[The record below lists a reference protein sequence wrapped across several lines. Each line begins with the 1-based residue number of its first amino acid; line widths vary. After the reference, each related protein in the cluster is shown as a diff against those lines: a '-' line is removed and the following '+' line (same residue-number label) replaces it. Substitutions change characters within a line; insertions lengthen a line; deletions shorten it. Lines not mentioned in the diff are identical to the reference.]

1 MIKVKRGKIMINDEV
16 IKKDVVNFIEK
27 IAKEHGG
34 VYAIDL
40 DGYKKNSANI
50 RLYKKVARYLWI
62 DAYPR
67 YVEDVMDLTI
77 IGINKITIR
86 DMEENKLKEIKEM
99 IENDIYLSGR
109 NLTRTVELVKK
120 YGFKGIVLMEGQ
132 EIKED
137 IETWKIY
144 LNEYVARR
152 IK

>member
-1 MIKVKRGKIMINDEV
+1 MIKVKRGKVMMNNEV
-16 IKKDVVNFIEK
+16 IRRDVVNFIEK

-50 RLYKKVARYLWI
+50 RLYKKVARHLWI

-77 IGINKITIR
+77 IGINKITVR
-86 DMEENKLKEIKEM
+86 DMEESKLKEIKEM
-99 IENDIYLSGR
+99 IENDIYLSGKNMKR
-109 NLTRTVELVKK
+109 NVELAKK

-144 LNEYVARR
+144 LNEYIVRR